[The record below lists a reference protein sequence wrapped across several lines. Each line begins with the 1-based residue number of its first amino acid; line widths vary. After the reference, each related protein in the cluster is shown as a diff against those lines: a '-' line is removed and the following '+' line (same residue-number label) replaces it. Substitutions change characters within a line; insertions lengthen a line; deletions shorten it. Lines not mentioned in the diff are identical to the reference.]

1 MVSPRLWCRSELI
14 DNEGAGGDRDSDR
27 IPCVPVPV
35 NLIMRPLSRT
45 LTLQASRGMSAL
57 VEPDPT
63 IWVSTVRTNRCS
75 KIAPYGDRCAVL
87 GVGPD
92 RPYGRKNADLQR
104 PFVVQR
110 IDDAGLGHRL
120 APGRE
125 RPIVRRHRHRGEVL
139 QHQ

>member
-14 DNEGAGGDRDSDR
+14 DDEGAGGDRDSDR

-35 NLIMRPLSRT
+35 KLIMRPLSRT

-63 IWVSTVRTNRCS
+63 IWVLTVRTNRRL
-75 KIAPYGDRCAVL
+75 KIPPNRDRDAML

-110 IDDAGLGHRL
+110 IDDARFGYRL
-120 APGRE
+120 APRRE
-125 RPIVRRHRHRGEVL
+125 R
-139 QHQ
+139 